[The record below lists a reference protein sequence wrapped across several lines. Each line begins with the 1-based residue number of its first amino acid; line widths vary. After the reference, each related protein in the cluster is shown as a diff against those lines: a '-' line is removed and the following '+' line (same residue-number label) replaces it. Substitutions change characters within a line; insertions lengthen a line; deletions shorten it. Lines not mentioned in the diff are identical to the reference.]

1 MRGRSINANACEQN
15 IDQQRKILKNEGEE
29 ENRELLE
36 EEKHLIAAKTK
47 ARNDRVAAES
57 VAKSSFFIPSSTYY
71 LTNVIYLRLLGLI
84 FFTAFNVA
92 LFQNVALLGSKGL
105 VPACKA
111 AGFSD
116 VIKFKWTEQARAAFL
131 TRPSLFWFIGCNDE
145 VLTLTALIGVVASL
159 VPLVFGACNVF
170 ILAILWLG
178 YASFVNLGSTWLS
191 FGWETQLLETSIWCA
206 LALPIFSL
214 KRIDPIMGQSLF
226 LVSFIYKMLIGKIM
240 LGAGLIKIRGDECW
254 RDIWGKNCMIY
265 HYETQPNPHPASPF
279 FHHLPHSIHSIETL
293 SNHVIE
299 LLAPVLLLPFLPR
312 VCRLLAGLLF
322 VFFQIVLISSG
333 NLAFLNWLTILP
345 ALYCFDDQ
353 FLFPLFS
360 SSIQEDVRKASNES
374 QEMTYLILDKVLC
387 RSISHEKKDDDDD
400 NDNTQQSHRQRIVPL
415 WKLASFVFRGSI
427 SLLGLSYY
435 AMLQEP
441 IVRNLMSSRQAMN
454 RSFDAWHISNT
465 YGAFGSIGKVR
476 TEVVYSGQ
484 SGEDAEWR
492 EFEFFCKPGALSKRP
507 CIITPYHL
515 RLDWSAW
522 FSAMATYQH
531 YPWTVNFVYKMLE
544 PRKKRRINNASWSVL
559 RFLRRDLGLP
569 IAIDVRD
576 LILYT
581 PFEETKPPIKIKAS
595 LYEYRFTPSTISS
608 IVHSLPLAIDNEF
621 ITNKTGLGK
630 EICSMLPNEWTWNLT
645 PKSKCIA
652 TAKWQQREAPGGP
665 FFAISVGEDLIFETG
680 IWYTRRLLSEYLPAI
695 EAGNPSV
702 KDFLKANGLN

>member
-1 MRGRSINANACEQN
+1 MRRGLSANTSDQN
-15 IDQQRKILKNEGEE
+15 IDHPRKKIPKNEGENLEE
-29 ENRELLE
+29 ENRS
-36 EEKHLIAAKTK
+36 LISAFAAK
-47 ARNDRVAAES
+47 S

-71 LTNVIYLRLLGLI
+71 LTSIIFLRLLGLL

-105 VPACKA
+105 IPACKA

-116 VIKFKWTEQARAAFL
+116 VIKFTWTEQARAAFIS
-131 TRPSLFWFIGCNDE
+131 RPSLFWFIGCNDE
-145 VLTLTALIGVVASL
+145 VLTLTALVGVVASL

-206 LALPIFSL
+206 LVLPIFSL
-214 KRIDPIMGQSLF
+214 RRIDPIMGQSLF

-254 RDIWGKNCMIY
+254 RDIWGKNCMLY

-279 FHHLPHSIHSIETL
+279 FHNLPHSIHSIETL

-299 LLAPVLLLPFLPR
+299 LLAPILLLPFLPR
-312 VCRLLAGLLF
+312 VCRLLAGFLF

-353 FLFPLFS
+353 FLLPIFS
-360 SSIQEDVRKASNES
+360 SSIQEDVRKTSHES
-374 QEMTYLILDKVLC
+374 QEMTYSILDKVLC
-387 RSISHEKKDDDDD
+387 RSISHKEKDDDDY
-400 NDNTQQSHRQRIVPL
+400 NDSNQSHRQRIVPL
-415 WKLASFVFRGSI
+415 WKLAAFVFRGSI

-476 TEVVYSGQ
+476 NEVVYSGQ
-484 SGEDAEWR
+484 SGEDAEWK

-531 YPWTVNFVYKMLE
+531 YPWTVNFVSKMLE
-544 PRKKRRINNASWSVL
+544 PRKKRRVHNSSWSVL
-559 RFLRRDLGLP
+559 KFLRRDLGLP

-581 PFEETKPPIKIKAS
+581 PFEDKPPIKIKAF

-608 IVHSLPLAIDNEF
+608 LVHSLPLVIDNEF
-621 ITNKTGLGK
+621 ISNKTGLGK
-630 EICSMLPNEWTWNLT
+630 EICSSLPSEWTWNFIT

-652 TAKWQQREAPGGP
+652 TAKWPQQRQAPGGP
-665 FFAISVGEDLIFETG
+665 FFAVYVGEDLVFETG